1 MIRLTKTGTLFLGVL
16 VLFYLASLTS
26 QSGLLL
32 LLIGILAGC
41 YGVNL
46 VAAWRTVKGLEIY
59 PPASVH
65 LSEGQKTTQPWRIT
79 NAGTRAAGFVQV
91 ESAEGLLF
99 RLARLAAKGEAHIA
113 PDLIYWKRGVYA
125 YAEVRL
131 ASVYPF
137 GLIKATRRLR
147 LPGEVV
153 VYPALYPAAPARA
166 AGYDA
171 MFGGKFKGRRRSN
184 TGANF
189 AGVRPFQAGD
199 SFKQIHWK
207 SSAKGLGLMVGT
219 FDEELSGRVAIIIH
233 CSLSGGPTTLDDC
246 IRAAGSLV
254 FAALDA
260 GHHVEWNELNRPER
274 LILSPFDDGQ
284 GMLDRLARI
293 QPDRGL
299 LTADALYS
307 AVERVSRKSALSF
320 VLTEAN
326 AAVWEAAAFLKSHG
340 RKVDVYLP
348 DHSNLAD
355 DGNDLPVFTYTAH
368 ELKARA

>member
-1 MIRLTKTGTLFLGVL
+1 MIRLTRTGTLFLGVL

-41 YGVNL
+41 YVVNL
-46 VAAWRTVKGLEIY
+46 VAAWRTVKGLEIH
-59 PPASVH
+59 PPPSVH
-65 LSEGQKTTQPWRIT
+65 LSEGQKITQPWRIT
-79 NAGTRAAGFVQV
+79 NAAGRSAGFVRV

-125 YAEVRL
+125 YSEVRL
-131 ASVYPF
+131 TSVYPF
-137 GLIKATRRLR
+137 GLIKATRRLQ

-153 VYPALYPAAPARA
+153 VSPALYPAPPARA
-166 AGYDA
+166 AGYDV

-184 TGANF
+184 TGASF
-189 AGVRPFQAGD
+189 AGVRPFQPGD

-207 SSAKGLGLMVGT
+207 SSAKGLGLMAGT
-219 FDEELSGRVAIIIH
+219 FDEELSGRVAIIIR
-233 CSLSGGPTTLDDC
+233 CGLSGGPTTLDDC

-274 LILSPFDDGQ
+274 VILSPFDDGQ
-284 GMLDRLARI
+284 GILDRLARI
-293 QPDRGL
+293 QPDHAP
-299 LTADALYS
+299 LTADALES
-307 AVERVSRKSALSF
+307 AVERVSRKSAISF

-326 AAVWEAAAFLKSHG
+326 AAVWETVTSLTSQG
-340 RKVDVYLP
+340 RKVGVYLP
-348 DHSNLAD
+348 DNRNLAD
-355 DGNDLPVFTYTAH
+355 DGNDLRVFTYTAH
-368 ELKARA
+368 ELKAHA